1 MMTLIL
7 LAVAAAALLWPAT
20 AEKAPPSLPS
30 LPSEPVS
37 SRPTYQTAIAALATI
52 RRRLSS
58 TASLTDA
65 EKDAINL
72 LTLALV
78 SGSED

>member
-7 LAVAAAALLWPAT
+7 LAVAAAALLWPAG
-20 AEKAPPSLPS
+20 AEKVQPSLPP
-30 LPSEPVS
+30 LPAEPAS
-37 SRPTYQTAIAALATI
+37 SKPTYQTAIAALATI
-52 RRRLSS
+52 RRRLSA

-78 SGSED
+78 SGSEE